1 MTTTLT
7 KPSTKESKILHNLN
21 DGVELSIKLFNEA
34 NDSQDRKERREKMR
48 YLGMCLRSIKHGIN
62 IGPNTTQE
70 P

>member
-7 KPSTKESKILHNLN
+7 KISKKESKILHNLN

-62 IGPNTTQE
+62 IGTNTTQE